1 MKSHRSAADAP
12 SAAQQNPW
20 AFLFATPEFWKLIAA
35 FLNAPR
41 SHPHCLE
48 CTETELRNVKG
59 FAKLLRCSTDLAV
72 RDDGECRC
80 RRCGHKLDVPQ
91 TVFTRLAE
99 QAALHW
105 RQWDHGALTK
115 ELIHREAT
123 LKVELAEITQ
133 YRNGMSP
140 RTKKMHLAQMVGQL
154 AACSGHPGDTRY
166 EDTPTETF

>member
-1 MKSHRSAADAP
+1 M
-12 SAAQQNPW
+12 
-20 AFLFATPEFWKLIAA
+20 
-35 FLNAPR
+35 
-41 SHPHCLE
+41 
-48 CTETELRNVKG
+48 
-59 FAKLLRCSTDLAV
+59 
-72 RDDGECRC
+72 
-80 RRCGHKLDVPQ
+80 
-91 TVFTRLAE
+91 
-99 QAALHW
+99 HW